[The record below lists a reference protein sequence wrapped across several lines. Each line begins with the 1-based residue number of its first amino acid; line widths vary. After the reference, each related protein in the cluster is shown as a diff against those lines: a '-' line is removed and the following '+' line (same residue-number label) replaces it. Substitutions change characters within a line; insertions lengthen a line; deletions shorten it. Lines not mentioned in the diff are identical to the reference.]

1 MYDYY
6 VILNWMVNFM
16 SLEFDSLKNECLDCT
31 KCPLSSGRRN
41 VVFGVG
47 NPTSKVMFVGEG
59 PGEQEDIQGEP
70 FVGRSGQLLD
80 KYLEVIDL
88 SRKENIYIGNIVK
101 CRPPQNRDPKP
112 EEQDA
117 CIDYLRRQVK
127 LIQPKI
133 IVYLGRIAA
142 QKLISPD
149 FRVTTQHGQFI
160 EKGGILFMGT
170 FHPSALL
177 RNPANKPAA
186 LSDFQALREKIKELG
201 L

>member
-1 MYDYY
+1 M
-6 VILNWMVNFM
+6 N
-16 SLEFDSLKNECLDCT
+16 SEFELLKEECLSCE
-31 KCPLSSGRRN
+31 KCALCSGRRN

-47 NPTSKVMFVGEG
+47 NPMSKVMFVGEG
-59 PGEQEDIQGEP
+59 PGEQEDTEGEP
-70 FVGRSGQLLD
+70 FVGKSGQLLD
-80 KYLEVIDL
+80 KYLELMDL
-88 SRKENIYIGNIVK
+88 DRKENIYIANIVK

-133 IVYLGRIAA
+133 IVCLGRIAA

-149 FRVTTQHGQFI
+149 FRVTSQHGQFI

-177 RNPANKPAA
+177 RNESNKPEA
-186 LSDFQALREKIKELG
+186 LRDFQALREKIKELG

>member
-1 MYDYY
+1 MHK
-6 VILNWMVNFM
+6 
-16 SLEFDSLKNECLDCT
+16 EFKKLKEECLSCE
-31 KCPLSSGRRN
+31 KCELCKGRRN

-47 NPTSKVMFVGEG
+47 NPESKVMFVGEG
-59 PGEQEDIQGEP
+59 PGEQEDIEGEP
-70 FVGRSGQLLD
+70 FVGKSGQLLD
-80 KYLEVIDL
+80 KYLELMDL
-88 SRKENIYIGNIVK
+88 DRKDNIYIANIVK

-112 EEQDA
+112 EEQDS

-133 IVYLGRIAA
+133 IVCLGRIAA
-142 QKLISPD
+142 QRLISPD
-149 FRVTTQHGQFI
+149 FRVTVQHGQFI

-177 RNPANKPAA
+177 RNESNKPEA
-186 LSDFQALREKIKELG
+186 LKDFQALRDKIKELN